1 MQLLP
6 KFKLNCQN
14 FKVALNLGIQVTVA
28 ENVNETPFFRLLS
41 NRRPTK
47 SNSSLN
53 ENNDNKTSD

>member
-1 MQLLP
+1 
-6 KFKLNCQN
+6 
-14 FKVALNLGIQVTVA
+14 
-28 ENVNETPFFRLLS
+28 LLS